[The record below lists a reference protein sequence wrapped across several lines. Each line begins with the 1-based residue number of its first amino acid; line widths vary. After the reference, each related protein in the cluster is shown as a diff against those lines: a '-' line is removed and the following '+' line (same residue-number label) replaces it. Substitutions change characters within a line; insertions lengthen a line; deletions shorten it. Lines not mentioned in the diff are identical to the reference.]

1 MSELT
6 TAIVFGILGGTARLL
21 VDLIKSYQLKR
32 KINFTKFGFYVILL
46 ISFGA
51 FSGIIFGFAKQL
63 SFLGGYAGLDL
74 IDGYYKHFKRKKFK
88 IRLDFTKY

>member
-6 TAIVFGILGGTARLL
+6 TAIVYGILGGCARLV
-21 VDLIKSYQLKR
+21 VDLIKAYQLKR
-32 KINFTKFGFYVILL
+32 KINFRRFGFYVILI

-51 FSGIIFGFAKQL
+51 FSGIVFGFMNQL

-74 IDGYYKHFKRKKFK
+74 IDGYYKHFRRKKFK

>member
-1 MSELT
+1 MNDLT
-6 TAIVFGILGGTARLL
+6 GAILFGILGGAARLV
-21 VDLIKSYQLKR
+21 VDLIKSWQLKR
-32 KINFTKFGFYVILL
+32 KINFRRFGFYVILI

-51 FSGIIFGFAKQL
+51 FSGIVFGFMKQL

-88 IRLDFTKY
+88 IRMDFTKY

>member
-6 TAIVFGILGGTARLL
+6 TAIVFGILGGVARLL
-21 VDLIKSYQLKR
+21 IDFIKAYQLKR
-32 KINFTKFGFYVILL
+32 KIDFRRFGFYIILL
-46 ISFGA
+46 IAFGA

>member
-1 MSELT
+1 MNELT
-6 TAIVFGILGGTARLL
+6 PAILYGILGGFTRLII
-21 VDLIKSYQLKR
+21 DLIKSYQLNR
-32 KINFTKFGFYVILL
+32 KVDFRKFGFYIILI

-51 FSGIIFGFAKQL
+51 FSGIIFSFAKQL
-63 SFLGGYAGLDL
+63 SFLGGYSGLDL

>member
-1 MSELT
+1 MNDLT
-6 TAIVFGILGGTARLL
+6 TSMIFGILGGIARLL
-21 VDLIKSYQLKR
+21 IDLIKSYQLEKR
-32 KINFTKFGFYVILL
+32 VNFSKFGFYIILL
-46 ISFGA
+46 IAFGA
-51 FSGIIFGFAKQL
+51 FSGIVFGFAKQL